1 LISEINQYRLL
12 GITHFKIAMPNIKNI
27 NQFNRYIISN
37 LIKPEE
43 IEFCIS
49 YIESYKEKGI

>member
-1 LISEINQYRLL
+1 
-12 GITHFKIAMPNIKNI
+12 MPNIKNI